1 MKGKDEKMIN
11 LAEGLVTALKDLGV
25 KYVFGIPGGPS
36 IPYMNE
42 MKKQGIEFIT
52 TGNEQS
58 AGMMADV
65 FGRLSGIPGVCHA
78 TFGAGATNLAT
89 GVGGAWLDRSPLIA
103 LTTEFRDEDLGRRI
117 QMNMDQ
123 QSFMAPITKWTTRL
137 SNENFHYTLSRAFSE
152 SLSENPGPVH
162 IGLPTNTHDDVIASS
177 DITIRFET
185 AEVPLPDP
193 AHLNTAKEVIEASRK
208 PILAIGLTAYRH
220 GLSKEIKTFIEK
232 QKLPVVIT
240 PMAKGMLHE
249 DHPSYAG
256 ILFHANSNIVANIY
270 READLVIGIGY
281 DSIEF
286 NYETWMPNVPLVHMD
301 TEPLDITK
309 DYKETYEVIG
319 DLKTSLDFLNTL
331 DTYENDWNLD
341 DVVENKRRLFE
352 ALVPNTGSFNPSEAL
367 KVIREVLPKDGI
379 LTADVGAHLHLIG
392 QLWKMGEE
400 GTLLM
405 TNGWS
410 TMGFGIPS
418 AIGAKLCKPEKTVVC
433 VTGDGG
439 FLMNCGE
446 LMVARRLGLNIVV
459 VVLVDNEYS
468 LIKVKQEWKAVDQ
481 YATTVLEGDYFEAD
495 KFLGVPVFQA
505 RNENEMRAKLN
516 EAITMDGPVIIEA
529 FVDGSVYSSMI
540 IKDHK

>member
-1 MKGKDEKMIN
+1 MIS

-52 TGNEQS
+52 TANEQS

-65 FGRLSGIPGVCHA
+65 FGRLTGIPGVCHS
-78 TFGAGATNLAT
+78 TFGAGATNLST

-103 LTTEFRDEDLGRRI
+103 LTTEFKDEDLGRRI

-123 QSFMAPITKWTTRL
+123 QAFMAPITKWTTRIDKD
-137 SNENFHYTLSRAFSE
+137 NFSHTLSKAFSVA
-152 SLSENPGPVH
+152 LSENPGPVH
-162 IGLPTNTHDDVIASS
+162 IGLQANTHDDVITSN
-177 DITIRFET
+177 DIKIKFET
-185 AEVPLPDP
+185 AKVPLPDQMQ
-193 AHLNTAKEVIEASRK
+193 LKTARAVFASSRK
-208 PILAIGLTAYRH
+208 PILAIGLTAFRH
-220 GLSKEIKTFIEK
+220 GLSKEIKTFIEE

-256 ILFHANSNIVANIY
+256 VLFHAKSNFVANIY
-270 READLVIGIGY
+270 RQADLVIGIGY
-281 DSIEF
+281 DSVEF
-286 NYETWMPNVPLVHMD
+286 NYETWMPNVPLIHLD

-309 DYKETYEVIG
+309 EYKETYEVIG
-319 DLKTSLDFLNTL
+319 DLKASLDFLNSF
-331 DTYENDWNLD
+331 DSYENDWNLD
-341 DVVENKRRLFE
+341 DVAQNKIRMFE
-352 ALVPNTGSFNPSEAL
+352 ALSPMTDSFNPSQAL
-367 KVIREVLPKDGI
+367 EIIREVLPLDGI

-392 QLWKMGEE
+392 QLWRMGEK

-410 TMGFGIPS
+410 SMGFGIPS
-418 AIGAKLCKPEKTVVC
+418 AIGAKLCKPYKTVVC

-468 LIKVKQEWKAVDQ
+468 LIKVKQEWKTVDQ
-481 YATTVLEGDYFEAD
+481 YATTVLKGNYFDAD
-495 KFLGVPVFQA
+495 IFLGVPVYQA
-505 RNENEMRAKLN
+505 RDEKEMRNQLKD
-516 EAITMDGPVIIEA
+516 AITKEGPVIIEA
-529 FVDGSVYSSMI
+529 FVDGSIYSDMI
-540 IKDHK
+540 VKDHK

>member
-1 MKGKDEKMIN
+1 MIN
-11 LAEGLVTALKDLGV
+11 LAEGLVTSLKDLGV

-65 FGRLSGIPGVCHA
+65 FGRLTGIPGVCHA

-103 LTTEFRDEDLGRRI
+103 LTTEFKDEDLGRRI

-123 QSFMAPITKWTTRL
+123 QSFMAPITKWTTRIDKD
-137 SNENFHYTLSRAFSE
+137 NFKQTLSRAYSE
-152 SLSENPGPVH
+152 ALSENPGPVH
-162 IGLPTNTHDDVIASS
+162 IGLPTNTHDDVITTD
-177 DITIRFET
+177 DIKIRFET
-185 AEVPLPDP
+185 AKVPLPDSV
-193 AHLNTAKEVIEASRK
+193 HLKTASEVIASSRK
-208 PILAIGLTAYRH
+208 PILAIGLTAFRH
-220 GLSKEIKTFIEK
+220 GLSSEIKTFIEK

-256 ILFHANSNIVANIY
+256 VLFHANSNIVANIY
-270 READLVIGIGY
+270 RQSDLVIGIGY

-286 NYETWMPNVPLVHMD
+286 NYESWMPNVPLIHMD

-319 DLKTSLDFLNTL
+319 DLKASVEFLNTL
-331 DTYENDWNLD
+331 EKYENDWNLD
-341 DVVENKRRLFE
+341 DVVENKKQLFE
-352 ALVPNTGSFNPSEAL
+352 ALNPDTDTFNPSEAL
-367 KVIREVLPKDGI
+367 EVIREVLPSDGI

-446 LMVARRLGLNIVV
+446 LMVARRLGLNVV
-459 VVLVDNEYS
+459 IVVLVDNEYS

-481 YATTVLEGDYFEAD
+481 YATTVLEGNYFEAD
-495 KFLGVPVFQA
+495 KFLGVPVFKA
-505 RNENEMRAKLN
+505 CNEEEMRNQLS

-529 FVDGSVYSSMI
+529 LVDGSIYSSMI